1 MVRKSNARSSRVF
14 LLIEEKD
21 STKHSGNENNND
33 NNKEHK
39 IVV

>member
-1 MVRKSNARSSRVF
+1 MVRKGNTRSGSVS
-14 LLIEEKD
+14 LLVEEKD
-21 STKHSGNENNND
+21 SAKHSGNENNND

>member
-1 MVRKSNARSSRVF
+1 MVRKGDTRSSSVF

-21 STKHSGNENNND
+21 SAEHSGNENDND

>member
-1 MVRKSNARSSRVF
+1 MVRKGNTRGGSVF

-21 STKHSGNENNND
+21 SAQHSRNENNND